1 MVANLLKVGAATK
14 KIVPKRPPAAIMMP
28 KAPKQKMYK
37 PKLNDDE
44 EYAMSYE
51 VKEWIDNAHSKL
63 TYYVNRVQALE
74 EEIRSLRRN
83 NKIMEQRVMGMS
95 FE

>member
-1 MVANLLKVGAATK
+1 MVANLLKVSAATK
-14 KIVPKRPPAAIMMP
+14 KIVPKRPVAAITMP
-28 KAPKQKMYK
+28 KPPEHKMYK

-63 TYYVNRVQALE
+63 TYYVNKVQALE

>member
-28 KAPKQKMYK
+28 KASEQKMYK